1 MRSLKI
7 KMAILALVSMLVL
20 TTILILISYSYNN
33 ANEYRFQEANARDAL
48 LTAEELLELKCP
60 GSWQIKNGNLYKG
73 QIEINNNFVIVDYIQ
88 SVTEAM
94 CVVMMNNNVVVTS
107 ILDQGGCNR
116 ALDYDVYP
124 LQDGLLKTLDT
135 GRCYLEQSEIM
146 DKRYQTAYKPIANK
160 DGQIIGLL
168 YIGVPVDNT
177 PFYEPLKI
185 MGITGFVMA
194 LLVALAT
201 IYLINRL
208 FGKPLLEVINRMQEV
223 AINRTAQPLPITG
236 SGIRELS
243 QAFNQMLVAIVGG
256 KQKNH
261 TITEQISHKHLQIS
275 DQLDI
280 GISDNLTEEIADE
293 WIAKMLGTNADED
306 NLPKGLSYITLR
318 QVVLF
323 FMENKGSDITAES
336 ASNDLSLSKVTVRRY
351 FNFLEEH
358 ELVEIE
364 QRYGAVGRPLKVY
377 TLIE

>member
-1 MRSLKI
+1 MRSLKM
-7 KMAILALVSMLVL
+7 KMAIFSLVSMLLL
-20 TTILILISYSYNN
+20 TITLIYISYSYHN

-60 GSWQIKNGNLYKG
+60 GSWQINNGNLYKG
-73 QIEINNNFVIVDYIQ
+73 QVEINDNFVIVDYIQ
-88 SVTEAM
+88 SVTESM
-94 CVVMMNNNVVVTS
+94 CVVMTNNHVAVTS

-116 ALDYDVYP
+116 ALNYDVYP

-135 GRCYLEQSEIM
+135 GRCYLEQTEIM

-168 YIGVPVDNT
+168 YIGLPMDNT

-185 MGITGFVMA
+185 MGITGLIMA
-194 LLVALAT
+194 LLVVLVT

-208 FGKPLLEVINRMQEV
+208 FGKPLLEAINRMEQV
-223 AINRTAQPLPITG
+223 AINRTAQPLSITG
-236 SGIRELS
+236 GGIRELS

-256 KQKNH
+256 KQQNH
-261 TITEQISHKHLQIS
+261 EIVEQISHKQQHS
-275 DQLDI
+275 SAQLDT
-280 GISDNLTEEIADE
+280 GISDNLTEEVADE
-293 WIAKMLGTNADED
+293 WIGKMLGSNADED

-323 FMENKGSDITAES
+323 FMENRGSDITAES

-351 FNFLEEH
+351 FNFLEEL

-364 QRYGAVGRPLKVY
+364 QRYGTVGRPLKVY